1 MIQISNLTKSYGTQQ
16 LYNSA
21 SALVGPG
28 EKVGFVGR
36 NGSGKST
43 LFRLILG
50 QDQPD
55 SGLIVI
61 PKGYR
66 IGTLE
71 QHLKF
76 TEATVLEECCLAL
89 SEDEKYDYYKAE
101 KVLFGLGF
109 KDEDMYASPHSFSGG
124 YQIRMNLAKLLIT
137 QPDMLLLDEPTNY
150 LDIVSLRWLKNFLTS
165 FKGEVIMITHDR
177 GFMDEVT
184 THTMG
189 LVRKDIIKIKGNT
202 EHFFETLAQEEE
214 IHEKTRVNQEKRIKE
229 IEEFINKN
237 KARASTAA
245 RAQSRIKFLDRM
257 EKVEKLDHENTL
269 GFRFNFEKCN
279 GKVVME
285 AKDLAFSYDG
295 DINNALFKG
304 LNFAVEADDR
314 IGIIGKNGKG
324 KSTLLNVLAGELSPI
339 KGSITMHPSAKI
351 GHFGQ
356 TNIQRMDEKSTVIDE
371 IVKSNPNLGHSAVR
385 AICGAVMFEG
395 DNAKKEI
402 RVLSGGERSRVL
414 LGKIVANPTNVLLLD
429 EPTNHLD
436 MESIEALVEQI
447 DEYEGAIIMVTHS
460 EMILRS
466 LATKLIVYN
475 EGKVVFFH
483 GGYDDFLDRMG
494 WEDEPKKAPKKAKEE
509 DKGKGKKEETPPQ
522 NQKKKKK

>member
-1 MIQISNLTKSYGTQQ
+1 MIQISNLTKTYGTQQ
-16 LYNSA
+16 LYNGA
-21 SALVGPG
+21 TALVGPG

-55 SGLIVI
+55 SGQIVI

-109 KDEDMYASPHSFSGG
+109 KDEDMYASPLSFSGG

-150 LDIVSLRWLKNFLTS
+150 LDIVSLRWLKSFLTS

-189 LVRKDIIKIKGNT
+189 IVRKDIIKIKGNT
-202 EHFFETLAQEEE
+202 EHFFETLAQEDE
-214 IHEKTRVNQEKRIKE
+214 IHEKTRVNQEKKVKE
-229 IEEFINKN
+229 IEEFIARN

-245 RAQSRIKFLDRM
+245 RAQSRMKFLDRM
-257 EKVEKLDHENTL
+257 ERVEKLDHESTL
-269 GFRFNFEKCN
+269 GFKFNYEKCN
-279 GKVVME
+279 GKTVME
-285 AKDLAFSYDG
+285 IKDLAFSYDG
-295 DINNALFKG
+295 NIDNALFKG
-304 LNFAVEADDR
+304 LEFEINSDDR
-314 IGIIGKNGKG
+314 VGIIGKNGKG
-324 KSTLLNVLAGELSPI
+324 KSTLLNVLAGELKQI
-339 KGSITMHPSAKI
+339 KGEIKTHPGVKI

-356 TNIQRMDEKSTVIDE
+356 TNIQRMSENNSVMDE
-371 IVKSNPNLGHSAVR
+371 ISKSNPNLSNSAVR
-385 AICGAVMFEG
+385 GICGAIMFEG
-395 DNAKKEI
+395 DSAKKEI
-402 RVLSGGERSRVL
+402 KVLSGGERSRVL

-460 EMILRS
+460 EMILRN

-475 EGKVVFFH
+475 EGKVIFFH
-483 GGYDDFLDRMG
+483 GGYDDFLDRIG
-494 WEDEPKKAPKKAKEE
+494 WEDEPKKAPKKPKEE
-509 DKGKGKKEETPPQ
+509 KKEEVAAGG
-522 NQKKKKK
+522 KKKKK